1 MSRLGGKG
9 MKKNI
14 IPLIALFV
22 GFSMI
27 IIAISIDNGSLLL
40 FWSIPSLLITLLG
53 SFCALMV
60 SFPFKYLKAVP
71 ALVKQIFLVSSD
83 SRREL
88 IELFSELSRKARREG
103 LLSLEDDI
111 LEYEDEFLKR
121 GLQMVVDGIEPETIK
136 GILELEIET
145 TENRHGTGQDIFRA
159 WGELAPAFGMIGTL
173 IGLIIMLS
181 DLEDPS
187 NIGKGMATALITT
200 FYGSIFANLV
210 LIPIANN
217 LQAQTEEELFTRE
230 MMIEGILAIQSGI
243 NPRIVEEKLMTYL
256 SPQER
261 RQKEEQDAEMVTEY
275 E

>member
-1 MSRLGGKG
+1 

-14 IPLIALFV
+14 VPLIALFV
-22 GFSMI
+22 GFTLI
-27 IIAISIDNGSLLL
+27 IIAIAMDDGNLLL
-40 FWSIPSLLITLLG
+40 FWSVTSIFITLLG
-53 SFCALMV
+53 SFCALLV
-60 SFPFKYLKAVP
+60 SFPFKYLKGVP
-71 ALVKQIFLVSSD
+71 SLVKQIFLVPSD

-88 IELFSELSRKARREG
+88 VDLFSELSRKARREG
-103 LLSLEDDI
+103 LLSLEDEIVNYD
-111 LEYEDEFLKR
+111 DQFLKR

-136 GILELEIET
+136 DILDLEIET
-145 TENRHGTGQDIFRA
+145 TENRHGVGQDIFRA

-187 NIGKGMATALITT
+187 NIGTGMATALTTT
-200 FYGSIFANLV
+200 FYGALFANLV

-217 LQAQTEEELFTRE
+217 LKAQTEEELFTRE

-261 RQKEEQDAEMVTEY
+261 VKEKEQQDKEMVTEY

>member
-1 MSRLGGKG
+1 
-9 MKKNI
+9 MKKNL
-14 IPLIALFV
+14 IPLMALFV
-22 GFSMI
+22 GFSLI
-27 IIAISIDNGSLLL
+27 IIAIAIDEGSLLL
-40 FWSIPSLLITLLG
+40 FWSIPSLFITLLG

-60 SFPFKYLKAVP
+60 SFPFKYLKSVP
-71 ALVKQIFLVSSD
+71 ALIKQIFLVSND
-83 SRREL
+83 SK
-88 IELFSELSRKARREG
+88 IELVSLFSDLSRKARREG
-103 LLSLEDDI
+103 LLSLEDEI

-136 GILELEIET
+136 DILELEIET

-181 DLEDPS
+181 DLDDPS

-200 FYGSIFANLV
+200 FYGSLFANLV
-210 LIPIANN
+210 LVPIANN
-217 LQAQTEEELFTRE
+217 LKAQTDEELFTRE

-261 RQKEEQDAEMVTEY
+261 RQEQEEKEEQAKKPVSEY